1 MREYLNKPSTRALID
16 TVIFIVLI
24 VGIPAGIAQLLIWMG
39 IEPAGLFVIAII
51 SWLMWMFYNYR
62 LDKYKRESI
71 EDSEDQPLNS

>member
-51 SWLMWMFYNYR
+51 SWLMWLFYDYR
-62 LDKYKRESI
+62 LQKYKQ
-71 EDSEDQPLNS
+71 DSTKDSDDQPLNS

>member
-1 MREYLNKPSTRALID
+1 MKEYLNKPSTRALID

-24 VGIPAGIAQLLIWMG
+24 VGVPSVIAQLLIWMG

-51 SWLMWMFYNYR
+51 SWLMWMFYSYR

>member
-1 MREYLNKPSTRALID
+1 MKEYLNKPTTRALID

-24 VGIPAGIAQLLIWMG
+24 VGIPAGIAQLLVWMG
-39 IEPAGLFVIAII
+39 LDPVGLFLIGFIT
-51 SWLMWMFYNYR
+51 WTMWMFYSYR